1 MAGRLL
7 ATIAI
12 CMGCAMT
19 AASAGG
25 AGGPGAGVQQGWD
38 GLASGA
44 VRYVAVPAGD
54 STTLQVIRR
63 RLGVVIPSRSC
74 PKP

>member
-12 CMGCAMT
+12 CMGCALT

-25 AGGPGAGVQQGWD
+25 AGGPGAGVQQGSD
-38 GLASGA
+38 GLAQGA
-44 VRYVAVPAGD
+44 VRYVAVPAAG
-54 STTLQVIRR
+54 
-63 RLGVVIPSRSC
+63 
-74 PKP
+74 